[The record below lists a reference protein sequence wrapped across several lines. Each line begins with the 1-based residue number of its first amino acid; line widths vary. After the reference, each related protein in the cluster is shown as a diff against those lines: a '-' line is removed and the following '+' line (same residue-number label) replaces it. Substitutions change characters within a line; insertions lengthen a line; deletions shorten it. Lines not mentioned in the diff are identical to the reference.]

1 MIDQRIVKFIKRHHV
16 MTLTTA
22 AENKPWSCQVFYA
35 YHEASRSLVFTSSA
49 DTRHIK
55 EALTNPSVA
64 VSIVLESKVV
74 ARLQGVQIEANFSQ
88 AEQAEY
94 RTAFVKR
101 FPFIALSP
109 RTMWRLEITTAKY
122 TDNTLGFGTKLH
134 FPAVELPDE
143 KQ

>member
-1 MIDQRIVKFIKRHHV
+1 
-16 MTLTTA
+16 MTFTTA

-55 EALTNPSVA
+55 EATSNPAVA

-74 ARLQGVQIEANFSQ
+74 ARLQGVQIEAAFHE
-88 AEQAEY
+88 AEEQEY
-94 RTAFVKR
+94 RTAFIKR
-101 FPFIALSP
+101 FPMIALSP

-134 FPAVELPDE
+134 FPSIELPDE